1 MELDYPGPAP
11 LRDDQQAALR
21 LALGRAELQLLYQ
34 PLVDLRNGAV
44 ASLEALVR
52 WPQPPPGLGGALGDW
67 LLRRTCHDRL
77 LWRSDTLS
85 GSDLQVAINVAPWQ
99 LDDPQFGPSVAAVLA
114 EYAIPPGALTLELN
128 EATLMR
134 DPARSDAVLA
144 WFKQLGACL
153 TLDDFG
159 SGDSCLGHLQRYPF
173 DVIKIAGACIAGVAL
188 HAGDAAFC
196 KAVIAMA
203 HNLGLRVAAQG
214 VDNEAQCDFLRRH
227 MCDLIQGSYFAPP
240 LAADAIGQ
248 LLRDDRRLPPHLLRA
263 QARRRSLLL
272 VDDEKNIVAS
282 LKRLLRPDGY
292 DLYSAAGGEEGL
304 ELLARHPID
313 VIISDQRMPGLSGA
327 DFLRQAR
334 VLRPETIRIML
345 SGYTE
350 LQSVTDAVNEGAIY
364 KFLTKPW
371 DDEQLRAHVGDA
383 FRLKEIADDNQRLH
397 LEVRTANHELASA
410 NRRLEQLLHQMQ
422 RQIHR
427 DEISLSIARE
437 ILQHLPL
444 PVIGM
449 DDAGMIAFVNGAAE
463 QVFSG
468 AALLGAEAGLALP
481 ALLPPAEAPAGHQ
494 TLIGGVRYAVMV
506 YPMGEHSASRGSL
519 ITLSRFEETA

>member
-11 LRDDQQAALR
+11 LRDDLQAALR

-52 WPQPPPGLGGALGDW
+52 WPQPPPGLSGALGDW

-99 LDDPQFGPSVAAVLA
+99 MDDPQFGPAVAAVLA

-128 EATLMR
+128 ETTLTR

-144 WFKQLGACL
+144 GFKQLGACL

-173 DVIKIAGACIAGVAL
+173 DVIKIAGACIAGVAQ

-203 HNLGLRVAAQG
+203 HNLGLRVAARG
-214 VDNEAQCDFLRRH
+214 VDSEAQCDFLRRH
-227 MCDLIQGSYFAPP
+227 MCDLVQGACFAPP
-240 LAADAIGQ
+240 LAPDAVAQ
-248 LLRDDRRLPPHLLRA
+248 LLRDDRRLPPHLLRT

-282 LKRLLRPDGY
+282 LKRLLRQDGY
-292 DLYSAAGGEEGL
+292 DLYSAASGEEGL
-304 ELLARHPID
+304 ELLARLPID

-334 VLRPETIRIML
+334 VVRPETIRIML

-371 DDEQLRAHVGDA
+371 NDEQLRAHVGEA

-410 NRRLEQLLHQMQ
+410 NRRMEQLLHQMQ

-449 DDAGMIAFVNGAAE
+449 DDAGMIAFINGAAE
-463 QVFSG
+463 RVFSG
-468 AALLGAEAGLALP
+468 ATLLGAEAGVALP
-481 ALLPPAEAPAGHQ
+481 ALLPPAGQAAGHHA
-494 TLIGGVRYAVMV
+494 LIGGVRYAVMV

-519 ITLSRFEETA
+519 ITLSRFEENA